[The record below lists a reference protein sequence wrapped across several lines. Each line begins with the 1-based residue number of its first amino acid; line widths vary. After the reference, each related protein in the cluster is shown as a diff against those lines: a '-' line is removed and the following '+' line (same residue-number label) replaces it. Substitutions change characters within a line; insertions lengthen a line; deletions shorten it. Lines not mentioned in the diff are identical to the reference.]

1 MFAKIRVITVVAL
14 MMMCLVAIPVFSQDA
29 NDAFVNQVEQQLF
42 STQYK
47 TDNVSDRLSR
57 LEETIFGAPS
67 PNDPVNIRVE
77 RLKALLA
84 PATELPQQPEVT
96 NQDIPS
102 QNPIP
107 SNQLSN
113 QDRSIQDYSNYT
125 QEQLNAPVDPED
137 QEVEDYPVLSYL
149 ENQVFNESYKGEDIT
164 QRLSRLEQNVFN
176 QVKTGESLSERID
189 GLKLAIVGNNDIDL
203 VPRTSV
209 QHDYQSDTGGT
220 YYQDPRMNSQN
231 YFPSPKMN
239 TFQYSDEN
247 LGPNYSQPP
256 NYNQSQ
262 NYSQSQNYNETEY
275 MPAEPGYDMGNISDE
290 GLKEVTSRLE
300 EQLLGQA
307 FPNEPLNNRLDR
319 LEMQVFNKTATSYA
333 PESRIERLV
342 AVTAADATSDPND
355 MKKVQRLR
363 KVQTGLT
370 IGGLLFSVLRG
381 FLF

>member
-1 MFAKIRVITVVAL
+1 MLAKIRVISVVAL
-14 MMMCLVAIPVFSQDA
+14 MMMSLFAVPAFSQDA
-29 NDAFVNQVEQQLF
+29 NETFINQVEQQLF

-47 TDNVSDRLSR
+47 TENVSDRLAR

-67 PNDPVNIRVE
+67 PDEPVNIRVE
-77 RLKALLA
+77 KLKALLA
-84 PATELPQQPEVT
+84 PATESTQQPEVT
-96 NQDIPS
+96 NQELPN
-102 QNPIP
+102 QNNI
-107 SNQLSN
+107 SSDQISK
-113 QDRSIQDYSNYT
+113 QDRSINEYSDYTQDQSSNY
-125 QEQLNAPVDPED
+125 VDPED

-149 ENQVFNESYKGEDIT
+149 ENQVFNQSYKGEDIT

-189 GLKLAIVGNNDIDL
+189 GLKLAIVGNNDVDL
-203 VPRTSV
+203 VPRTSS
-209 QHDYQSDTGGT
+209 QNEYQSSTGGT
-220 YYQDPRMNSQN
+220 YYQDPRLNSQN
-231 YFPSPKMN
+231 YFPSPRMN

-247 LGPNYSQPP
+247 LGPNYNQPP

-262 NYSQSQNYNETEY
+262 TYNDTDY

-300 EQLLGQA
+300 QQLLGQA
-307 FPNEPLNNRLDR
+307 FPNDSLNARLDR
-319 LEMQVFNKTATSYA
+319 LEMQVFSKTATNYA

-370 IGGLLFSVLRG
+370 VGGILFSVLRG